1 MEYFIKHISEEFT
14 RPFHNSVLVFAT
26 ILFIILMA
34 PLLLRKLRV
43 PGIIGLI
50 LSGVAI
56 GPHGFNLIERNAG
69 VVLFSTIGLL
79 YIMFIAGLDLDLR
92 EFARNRYKS
101 FLFGFLTFAIPL
113 GLGYPLCNLL
123 LGFAPDTSLLVAS
136 MFATHTLVAYPIV
149 SKLGITRNEAVAVA
163 VGGTILTDTA
173 VLMLLA
179 VITGKMEAGEAG
191 GLWIRLGVSFLIFLV
206 VMIFAVPWIARQ
218 FFRRLD
224 GEKNSQYIFVLA
236 VVFFCA
242 FLSEMAGLEPIIG
255 AFAAGLALNGIIPHN
270 SALMNRVDFVGN
282 SLFIPFFLISVGMV
296 VDVRVFFNSTDA
308 LIIAAALTIFALLS
322 KYAAAWLTGMIF
334 RFSYAQRNL
343 IFGLSASHAAATLA
357 VIKVGYEK
365 GLVSDAI
372 LNGTIILILFTC
384 LVATLVTDGAAK
396 KVAIREAESPH
407 QKPLRITERIL
418 VALANPATMERLI
431 DLAHAFKLPRSA
443 YPLYGLCVVND
454 DEDSEALLAQAR
466 RTQESAH
473 SYVNTFG
480 GLFEGISTIDQNIA
494 TGIRR
499 VSKEVG
505 GTDIVMG
512 SNEKSNL
519 TDIFFGRM
527 VEQVTD
533 STQEAIWIFHANMPL
548 PNHNRF
554 HIIVPPYAE
563 KESGFVAW
571 LTRAARLANAMNF
584 KTVIHTVPDTFR
596 VIQAAIAH
604 FKLGFTVEFSL
615 FEDWDDFLILAR
627 EFDPKSLIL
636 TVVARKGAVSHSP
649 GVETAPR
656 KLAKHFNSYSYIVL
670 YPETLE
676 NDDMREFTRDFDPTL
691 LEIGL
696 NQVKR
701 SATGLSR
708 LFKKK
713 ED

>member
-1 MEYFIKHISEEFT
+1 MEYFIKHVSEEFV

-92 EFARNRYKS
+92 EFARYRYKS

-113 GLGYPLCNLL
+113 GLGYPLCHSI
-123 LGFAPDTSLLVAS
+123 LGFSPETSLLVAS

-179 VITGKMEAGEAG
+179 VITGRMEAGEAG
-191 GLWIRLGVSFLIFLV
+191 SVWIRLGISFLIFLV

-224 GEKNSQYIFVLA
+224 QEKNSQYIFVLA

-242 FLSEMAGLEPIIG
+242 FLSEVAGLEPIIG

-270 SALMNRVDFVGN
+270 SALMNRIDFVGN
-282 SLFIPFFLISVGMV
+282 SLFIPFFLIAVGMV
-296 VDVRVFFNSTDA
+296 VDVRVFFNGYEA
-308 LIIAAALTIFALLS
+308 LIIAGALTTFALLS
-322 KYAAAWLTGMIF
+322 KYAAAWTTGMIF
-334 RFSYAQRNL
+334 RFTYAQRNL

-357 VIKVGYEK
+357 VINVGYQK
-365 GLVSDAI
+365 GIVTDAI

-396 KVAIREAESPH
+396 KVAIREAETPNRKS
-407 QKPLRITERIL
+407 LRATERIL

-431 DLAHAFKLPRSA
+431 DLAHAFKQPRSA
-443 YPLYGLCVVND
+443 YPIYGLCVVEDN
-454 DEDSEALLAQAR
+454 EDSDVHLLQAKKTQDKAQ
-466 RTQESAH
+466 T
-473 SYVNTFG
+473 YVNTFG
-480 GLFEGISTIDQNIA
+480 GLFEGVSTIDQNIA
-494 TGIRR
+494 SGIRR

-519 TDIFFGRM
+519 TDILFGRM
-527 VEQVTD
+527 IEQVTD

-548 PNHNRF
+548 AHHNKF
-554 HIIVPPYAE
+554 HIICPPYAE
-563 KESGFVAW
+563 KEPGFVAW
-571 LTRAARLANAMNF
+571 LSRAATLANTMNF
-584 KTVIHTVPDTFR
+584 KTVVHTVPDTFR
-596 VIQAAIAH
+596 FIQAAIVH
-604 FKLGFTVEFSL
+604 FKLGFPVEFSQ
-615 FEDWDDFLILAR
+615 FEDWDDFLILSR
-627 EFDPKSLIL
+627 EFTSKSLIL

-656 KLAKHFNSYSYIVL
+656 KLAKHFNAYSYIVL
-670 YPETLE
+670 YPESLE

-691 LEIGL
+691 LEIGI

-701 SATGLSR
+701 SASGLGK

-713 ED
+713 ES

>member
-1 MEYFIKHISEEFT
+1 MEYFINHISEEFV
-14 RPFHNSVLVFAT
+14 RPFHNSVLIFAT
-26 ILFIILMA
+26 ILFIILLA

-92 EFARNRYKS
+92 DFARNRYKS

-113 GLGYPLCNLL
+113 GLGYPLCHGL
-123 LGFAPDTSLLVAS
+123 LGFSPATSLLVAS

-179 VITGKMEAGEAG
+179 VITGRMEAGEAG
-191 GLWIRLGVSFLIFLV
+191 GVWIRLGVSFLVFLV
-206 VMIFAVPWIARQ
+206 VMIFAVPWISRQ

-224 GEKNSQYIFVLA
+224 EEKNSQYIFVLA

-270 SALMNRVDFVGN
+270 SALMNRIDFVGN

-296 VDVRVFFNSTDA
+296 VDIRVFVSSTEA
-308 LIIAAALTIFALLS
+308 LIVAATLTSFALLS
-322 KYAAAWLTGMIF
+322 KYMAAWITGMIF
-334 RFSYAQRNL
+334 RYSYAQRNL

-357 VIKVGYEK
+357 VINVGYEK

-372 LNGTIILILFTC
+372 LNGTIVLILFTC
-384 LVATLVTDGAAK
+384 LVATLVTDQAAK

-407 QKPLRITERIL
+407 KKSLRVTERIL

-431 DLAHAFKLPRSA
+431 DLAYAFKLPRSA
-443 YPLYGLCVVND
+443 YPIYGLSVVD
-454 DEDSEALLAQAR
+454 DNEDSDVQLQQAR
-466 RTQESAH
+466 KNQDSAH
-473 SYVNTFG
+473 SYINSFG
-480 GLFEGISTIDQNIA
+480 GLFEGISTIDPNIA
-494 TGIRR
+494 SGIRR

-512 SNEKSNL
+512 STEKSNL

-548 PNHNRF
+548 VNHNRF
-554 HIIVPPYAE
+554 HIVCPPYAE
-563 KESGFVAW
+563 KEPGFVAW
-571 LTRAARLANAMNF
+571 LSRAARLANSMNF
-584 KTVIHTVPDTFR
+584 KTVVHTVPDTFR

-604 FKLGFTVEFSL
+604 FKLGFSVEFKL
-615 FEDWDDFLILAR
+615 FEDWDDFLVLSR
-627 EFDPKSLIL
+627 EFTEKSLIL
-636 TVVARKGAVSHSP
+636 TVVARKGAVSHSIA
-649 GVETAPR
+649 VESAPR
-656 KLAKHFNSYSYIVL
+656 KLAKHFNPYSYIVL

-676 NDDMREFTRDFDPTL
+676 SDDMREFTRDFDPTL
-691 LEIGL
+691 LEFGI

-701 SATGLSR
+701 SASGIGKI
-708 LFKKK
+708 FKKK
-713 ED
+713 ES

>member
-1 MEYFIKHISEEFT
+1 MDYFFKHISEEFV
-14 RPFHNSVLVFAT
+14 RPFHNSVLIFAT
-26 ILFIILMA
+26 ILFIILLA

-79 YIMFIAGLDLDLR
+79 YIMFMAGLDLDLR

-113 GLGYPLCNLL
+113 GLGYPLCYHL
-123 LGFAPDTSLLVAS
+123 LGFSPATSLLVAS

-173 VLMLLA
+173 VLLLLA
-179 VITGKMEAGEAG
+179 VITGRMESGDAGA
-191 GLWIRLGVSFLIFLV
+191 LWVRLGVSFLIFLV
-206 VMIFAVPWIARQ
+206 VMIFAVPWIARY

-224 GEKNSQYIFVLA
+224 EEKNSQYIFVLA

-270 SALMNRVDFVGN
+270 SALMNRIDFVGN

-296 VDVRVFFNSTDA
+296 VDLGVFFSSYEA
-308 LIIAAALTIFALLS
+308 LIVAGTLTTFALIS
-322 KYAAAWLTGMIF
+322 KWSAAWLTGMIF

-357 VIKVGYEK
+357 VINVGYQK

-372 LNGTIILILFTC
+372 LNGTIVLILFTC
-384 LVATLVTDGAAK
+384 LIATLVTDGAAK
-396 KVAIREAESPH
+396 KVAIREAEAPH
-407 QKPLRITERIL
+407 KKPLRATERIL

-443 YPLYGLCVVND
+443 YPIYGLCVVD
-454 DEDSEALLAQAR
+454 DDDDSETQLVQAR
-466 RTQESAH
+466 KSQESAH
-473 SYVNTFG
+473 TYVNTFG
-480 GLFEGISTIDQNIA
+480 GLFEGISTIDQNVA
-494 TGIRR
+494 SGIRR

-512 SNEKSNL
+512 STEKSNL
-519 TDIFFGRM
+519 TDMFFGRM

-533 STQEAIWIFHANMPL
+533 STQEAIWIFHANQPL
-548 PNHNRF
+548 ANHNRF

-563 KESGFVAW
+563 KEPGFVAW
-571 LTRAARLANAMNF
+571 LSRAARLANAMNF
-584 KTVIHTVPDTFR
+584 KTVVHTIPDTFR
-596 VIQAAIAH
+596 VIQAANAH
-604 FKLGFTVEFSL
+604 FKLNFQVEFSQ
-615 FEDWDDFLILAR
+615 FEDWDDFLVLSR
-627 EFDPKSLIL
+627 EFGPKSLIL
-636 TVVARKGAVSHSP
+636 TVVARKGAVSHTAA
-649 GVETAPR
+649 VETAPR
-656 KLAKHFNSYSYIVL
+656 KLAKHFNAYSYIVL

-701 SATGLSR
+701 GASGIGKL
-708 LFKKK
+708 LKKK
-713 ED
+713 DG